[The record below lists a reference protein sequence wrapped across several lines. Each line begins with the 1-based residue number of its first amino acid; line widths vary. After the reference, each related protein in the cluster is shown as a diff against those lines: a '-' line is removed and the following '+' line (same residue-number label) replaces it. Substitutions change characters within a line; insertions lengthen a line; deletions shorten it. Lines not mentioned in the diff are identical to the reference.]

1 MEKKISLFLAILT
14 LGFAQQIFA
23 QDENASANESERWSD
38 FLPLNKELAG
48 DADLPLPFGIGVT
61 GYWQEQ
67 DMKTKSIGLPDINL
81 LDVKLGIG
89 ALAIPGGAWD
99 NILGAILAPSPAPP
113 STLMFTAGDISGPGG
128 ILDGLGT
135 ALGGFPDSFGTTA
148 TAGKVESEVNNY
160 NVRLDAWVLPFLNV
174 YGVAGKVNGENK
186 VSGIEVDLSGI
197 DPNYKP
203 FVGQLVPS
211 SFTLDYEGS
220 VYGIGTVLAAGKGRY
235 WGTIDYNF
243 TRANLDISTSEIDT
257 HTVTPRVGVK
267 GEAGGIK
274 GSLWIGSMF
283 QRTDERQLG
292 SLGFPSTNQTLDFSS
307 LVVDPGTGTP
317 MLPPETLEADV
328 NAGDISASYDVVL
341 EQEKEWNF
349 LIGGS
354 AQFSEQIHVSVEG
367 GFGNRQQVM
376 GNLTFRF

>member
-1 MEKKISLFLAILT
+1 
-14 LGFAQQIFA
+14 LGFAQQLFA
-23 QDENASANESERWSD
+23 QDANASADDTERWSD
-38 FLPLNKELAG
+38 FLPLNKEMAG
-48 DADLPLPFGIGVT
+48 DADLPLPFGIGVI

-67 DMKTKSIGLPDINL
+67 DMKTKSIGLPSINISNVL
-81 LDVKLGIG
+81 AAAAADAGATWPI
-89 ALAIPGGAWD
+89 ALATNPAA
-99 NILGAILAPSPAPP
+99 GAILTGLRTTLATLP
-113 STLMFTAGDISGPGG
+113 STFDA
-128 ILDGLGT
+128 
-135 ALGGFPDSFGTTA
+135 TA

-186 VSGIEVDLSGI
+186 VSGIEVDVSGI
-197 DPNYKP
+197 DPRYEP
-203 FVGQLVPS
+203 FIRQLVPS

-292 SLGFPSTNQTLDFSS
+292 SLGFPGTNQNLDFSS

-354 AQFSEQIHVSVEG
+354 AQFSEQIHVSLEG